1 MARVVGRARPQGEGA
16 GTGMKLSETGIFI
29 AMGIIAVFAIYWY
42 FTVYKHSPG
51 VALNEYI
58 GAIKSG
64 NVEKQYAMLDA
75 ADKQMLPSE
84 KEYEEKCKQARGYT
98 ERIIGVTLGKAVPDA
113 KDPDPQHP
121 TTVSIEATVSVR
133 GQAGKNLTDNGE
145 TAQATDKYVLHRDAE
160 GNWKVV
166 LSKGWPK
173 NLLLQTPNPP
183 GSSF

>member
-1 MARVVGRARPQGEGA
+1 MARVVGRARPQAEGA

-29 AMGIIAVFAIYWY
+29 AMGVIAIFATYWY
-42 FTVYKHSPG
+42 FAIYKHSPG

-75 ADKQMLPSE
+75 ADKQALPTA
-84 KEYEEKCKQARGYT
+84 KDYEDKCQQARGYT
-98 ERIIGVTLGKAVPDA
+98 ERVIGVTLDKPVPDA

-121 TTVSIEATVSVR
+121 TTVSINATISVR
-133 GQAGKNLTDNGE
+133 GMAGKNLTDNGE
-145 TAQATDKYVLHRDAE
+145 IAQATDKYVLHKDAE
-160 GNWKVV
+160 GNWKVM
-166 LSKGWPK
+166 LSKGWPT
-173 NLLLQTPNPP
+173 NLLKQTPNPP